1 MMSYFMEEVYRG
13 SNPGYGSGDLIIAT
27 YGARGDRYAYG
38 TYHEVMEDPENLPT
52 GHREFK
58 EEVMASMRAELESA
72 EAYEPCGV
80 DFLDSLFRE
89 SDRKRAEAMRKAL
102 EFMETR

>member
-1 MMSYFMEEVYRG
+1 MMSYFM
-13 SNPGYGSGDLIIAT
+13 
-27 YGARGDRYAYG
+27 
-38 TYHEVMEDPENLPT
+38 
-52 GHREFK
+52 

-80 DFLDSLFRE
+80 DFLDSMFRE
-89 SDRKRAEAMRKAL
+89 SDSKRAEAMRKAL